1 VNQRKYTDPF
11 IGNKQF
17 INEIYDQIK
26 DFFFTPKNDA
36 AQEPLNI
43 IIQGE
48 NGSGKTH
55 AVRALCEKLQRDQ
68 DFIMDQSNI
77 KVGQETIFKYLNNST
92 QDS

>member
-1 VNQRKYTDPF
+1 MNHKKYSEPF

-26 DFFFTPKNDA
+26 DFFFGPKSDA

-55 AVRALCEKLQRDQ
+55 AVRALSEKLQRDQ
-68 DFIMDQSNI
+68 DFILD
-77 KVGQETIFKYLNNST
+77 
-92 QDS
+92 